1 MTLQD
6 VIVLAVGQSP
16 PQTHNADI
24 RKAGFRDILMQQ
36 AGESVRD
43 AFRRAL
49 ALQPGGIVTVDW
61 SEGWSV
67 GDVARLGAMLIVD
80 EKKLYVGEPKESSK
94 PSWVENLYSFL
105 SGVRAGSALTS
116 LFAMSAATASVM
128 ADMKSG
134 EDTFLMNIPLEARAD
149 AIEIEEV
156 QETDVTVPAPAF
168 SLLTKSF
175 KLYYVFIK
183 FSIAAMIAYL
193 VDIGTFGIFEI
204 VFGSLTDE
212 FKILW
217 STILSR
223 ILCSVATYFLNRGAV
238 FRSTARQGGSVVRF
252 LILSAAQLI
261 LSWLLVWWLGSL
273 LGGSDFVNMILKVV
287 VDFVIFM
294 ASFTIMRDWVFQEG
308 PQKHS

>member
-6 VIVLAVGQSP
+6 IVVLAVGPSP
-16 PQTHNADI
+16 PQTENEAV

-43 AFRRAL
+43 AFRRVL
-49 ALQPGGIVTVDW
+49 DMKPGGIVTVDW
-61 SEGWSV
+61 TQGWTV
-67 GDVARLGAMLIVD
+67 EDVARLGAMLTID
-80 EKKLYVGEPKESSK
+80 PDKLYIGEPKESGK
-94 PSWVENLYSFL
+94 TSWAENLYSFL

-116 LFAMSAATASVM
+116 LFAMRASTALTM
-128 ADMKSG
+128 INMKSA
-134 EDTFLMNIPLEARAD
+134 EDTFLMNIPLEARID
-149 AIEIEEV
+149 SIEIEEV
-156 QETDVTVPAPAF
+156 QETDVTVPVPTF
-168 SLLTKSF
+168 HLLTRSF

-223 ILCSVATYFLNRGAV
+223 ILCSIATYFLNRSAV
-238 FRSTARQGGSVVRF
+238 FKSNARQGGSVVRF
-252 LILSAAQLI
+252 VILSAAQLI

-273 LGGSDFVNMILKVV
+273 LGGSDFVNMILKIV

-294 ASFTIMRDWVFQEG
+294 ASFTIMRDWVFQEKQ
-308 PQKHS
+308 QKHV